1 MINRRPFA
9 LVLAAAALL
18 APLNRSHAA
27 DSLSKAGDASEAQLQ
42 QSLQELTALREQISA
57 EKLPLTR
64 QLGELEERLTQL
76 RRANDDALRALDTG
90 ALESSTLTTETKLRD
105 EELTYMGS
113 LLDEYIRGFETK
125 LAIGELPRYREPIEL
140 AKAAQANNTLSPME
154 KFEHQLSAVSA
165 SIDRVADVIGG
176 TRFPGQA
183 VNVDGVLTQGKFA
196 VLGPLAF
203 FASTDGVSIGV
214 AMPQSGSTQAAV
226 RPIDAAMSKGILGLI
241 NDGSGTA
248 PLDPTRGSA
257 LKELVKKT
265 SIVYLFKKGGPIMW
279 PLLVV
284 SILALATVIER
295 VLFLFAEQRKRDDEA
310 VQDLLAAVSNG
321 DIDKA
326 IKIGRGTGDYVARAM
341 TYALQHREK
350 SIANALM
357 YANAQEVKRFSR
369 GLPILDTAITIAPL
383 LGLLGT
389 VTGMMNSFSLIGG
402 DLSAPGAITGGI
414 AEALIATAF
423 GLCIAIV
430 CLVPFNLLNSRIEE
444 SRHALEAA
452 STQLE
457 LMVHPPQG
465 PIQALAMAAAHGRG

>member
-1 MINRRPFA
+1 MNTRFFA
-9 LVLAAAALL
+9 FVFAFAALAAPAGAA
-18 APLNRSHAA
+18 HAA

-64 QLGELEERLTQL
+64 ELGALEEKLTQL
-76 RRANDDALRALDTG
+76 RRANDEALRALDTG
-90 ALESSTLTTETKLRD
+90 ALQSSTLSGETKLRD
-105 EELTYMGS
+105 EELTYLGS

-125 LAIGELPRYREPIEL
+125 LSTGELPRYREPIEL
-140 AKAAQANNTLSPME
+140 AKAANANNTLSSME
-154 KFEHQLSAVSA
+154 KFEHQLSAVKS
-165 SIDRVADVIGG
+165 SIDRVTDVIGG

-183 VNVDGVLTQGKFA
+183 VNVEGVLTQGKFA

-203 FASTDGVSIGV
+203 FASTDGASVGV
-214 AMPQSGSTQAAV
+214 AMPQAGSMQPAV
-226 RPIDAAMSKGILGLI
+226 RPIDAAMSRGILGLI
-241 NDGSGTA
+241 NDGAGTA

-279 PLLVV
+279 PLLIV

-295 VLFLFAEQRKRDDEA
+295 VLFLFSEQRKRDDEA
-310 VQDLLAAVSNG
+310 VQDLLAAVSEG

-326 IKIGRGTGDYVARAM
+326 IKIGTGTGDYVARAM

-357 YANAQEVKRFSR
+357 FANAKELKRFSR

-389 VTGMMNSFSLIGG
+389 VSGMMNSFSLIGG

-423 GLCIAIV
+423 GLVIAIV

-444 SRHALEAA
+444 TRHALEAA
-452 STQLE
+452 STQIE
-457 LMVHPPQG
+457 LLVHPPQG